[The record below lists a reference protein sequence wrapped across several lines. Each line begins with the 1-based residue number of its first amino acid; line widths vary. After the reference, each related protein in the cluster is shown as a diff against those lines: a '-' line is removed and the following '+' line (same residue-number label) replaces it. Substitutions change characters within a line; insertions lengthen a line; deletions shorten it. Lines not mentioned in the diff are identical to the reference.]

1 MSAFFTSR
9 LEKKG
14 SKWYIKSGV
23 FCIISG
29 RFHMSLM
36 LVYTFCCLAC
46 SSVNDLVFKFFA
58 RKERSRGLFV
68 CTVGVVGTLCFLF
81 LPDKAGANLNATL
94 LWGVICGIFSAV
106 GNILLIESMTN
117 LSAGVCSTIYR
128 LNLALVVPFS
138 VLIFNEKL
146 VLSQYAGIVLALLA
160 VLAFLPGN
168 GAKKSRNAGKKALLP
183 MAMVITAALFRAG
196 LGLSC
201 KYGPLQG
208 ASING
213 INLIIEII
221 WIISGLVY
229 YFVKEN
235 KVYKFD
241 LQVVKYGAL
250 SGVLVAGILL
260 FMMLALSAGNASIV
274 LSIAQMSFLLTFILS
289 VIFLKEKVTLFKLFA
304 MLCGAGAILLL
315 V

>member
-1 MSAFFTSR
+1 MAVMYALLCLLCSA
-9 LEKKG
+9 G
-14 SKWYIKSGV
+14 
-23 FCIISG
+23 
-29 RFHMSLM
+29 
-36 LVYTFCCLAC
+36 
-46 SSVNDLVFKFFA
+46 NDFIFKLFA
-58 RKERSRGLFV
+58 RKPRTRGIFCVLIGLFWCVLTLV
-68 CTVGVVGTLCFLF
+68 CFPIDWSTW
-81 LPDKAGANLNATL
+81 KAILI
-94 LWGVICGIFSAV
+94 WGSVIGFFSIAA
-106 GNILLIESMTN
+106 NILLIEAMGMQ
-117 LSAGVCSTIYR
+117 SAGVCSTIYR